1 MSWLMLVFRS
11 AKSEH
16 SASILVLIVPSGLA
30 ETATRSSLRTLI
42 ASAISTSMS
51 AFSSGVKKADALIT
65 VSVDTLN
72 RINVALRKACTTESL
87 MGRLVPLRKSS
98 AMFPTIVPDWRLRRR
113 PALLVLLEPTPRL
126 N

>member
-16 SASILVLIVPSGLA
+16 SASILMLIVPSALA
-30 ETATRSSLRTLI
+30 EAVTCPSLRKSI
-42 ASAISTSMS
+42 ASAMSSSMS
-51 AFSSGVKKADALIT
+51 AFSSVVKKAEALIT

-87 MGRLVPLRKSS
+87 IGRPVPLRKSS
-98 AMFPTIVPDWRLRRR
+98 ATSPTIVIDWRLRRR
-113 PALLVLLEPTPRL
+113 PVLLVLLEPTPRL